1 MKKLLSL
8 CSETNTEGATPL
20 ISGCEVQSWKSKN
33 SNNNNNDDNKMNC
46 ISSYFVSVRSFKWE

>member
-20 ISGCEVQSWKSKN
+20 IYGCEVQSWKSKN
-33 SNNNNNDDNKMNC
+33 CNNNNNDNKMNRL
-46 ISSYFVSVRSFKWE
+46 SSYFVSVRSFKWE